1 MAKDITIRVTGQN
14 PDGTLN
20 VQQLDGGNPF
30 MSQQNTSMVPY
41 NPSAGVGMQ
50 PAQQG
55 GFRAKINGVDVTFA
69 SEADY
74 LKADRALREM
84 VESQNIPSLGGITGS
99 RGTGGTSNWLRTGA
113 NAADAVAGF
122 LNGRNIRR
130 KLDDLDDALTDSR
143 DARAE
148 LDNLERSGIG
158 TAVAVGGAGPG
169 LGLLLS
175 NDRNNNR
182 DRPRRRR

>member
-1 MAKDITIRVTGQN
+1 
-14 PDGTLN
+14 
-20 VQQLDGGNPF
+20 
-30 MSQQNTSMVPY
+30 
-41 NPSAGVGMQ
+41 
-50 PAQQG
+50 
-55 GFRAKINGVDVTFA
+55 
-69 SEADY
+69 
-74 LKADRALREM
+74 M

-99 RGTGGTSNWLRTGA
+99 NGTGGTSNWLRTGA

-130 KLDDLDDALTDSR
+130 KLDDHDDALTDSR

-148 LDNLERSGIG
+148 LDNMEDSGIG
-158 TAVAVGGAGPG
+158 TAVAVGSAGLG

>member
-1 MAKDITIRVTGQN
+1 
-14 PDGTLN
+14 
-20 VQQLDGGNPF
+20 
-30 MSQQNTSMVPY
+30 
-41 NPSAGVGMQ
+41 
-50 PAQQG
+50 
-55 GFRAKINGVDVTFA
+55 
-69 SEADY
+69 
-74 LKADRALREM
+74 M